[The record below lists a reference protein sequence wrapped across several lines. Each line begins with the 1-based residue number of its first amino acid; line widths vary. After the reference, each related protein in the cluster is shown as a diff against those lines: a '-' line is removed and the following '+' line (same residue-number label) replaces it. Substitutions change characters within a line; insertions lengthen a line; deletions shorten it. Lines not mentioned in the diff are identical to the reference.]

1 MSNFDEEKENN
12 DSPGVDLTRQVSF
25 NSASVSDSNK
35 PPVWAWFGLA
45 TLILIA
51 LLVIFVLPT
60 VVSEY
65 QLPFEPRVDT
75 LQIQPAIPIDS
86 NPEISPFEQAQQA
99 RQRKEA
105 QDVLAEL
112 LEFQSQLE
120 QLNVQSWAMS
130 EFEAALETA
139 SLGDN
144 FYREQNFLEARE
156 TYFEGSRKLSAIL
169 DSVGDVFKESLRQAQ
184 DAFDYKN
191 AESAIEQFTLA
202 KLLDPDSEEAKIG
215 LERALVLDQVLS
227 LATKGQQLLEDNALE
242 ESRRIFEEILSI
254 DSRNESA
261 KITIEEISQLIVNAD
276 FAQVMSRGY
285 SLLQAEEAE
294 EAILQFQAALNFGVR
309 EEEALAAIN
318 QAENDIANKKISAIQ
333 KLIDSAEDQED
344 WDEAVVQYDGVLE
357 IDPNIV
363 FAIEG
368 RDYASKRAQLND
380 LLVSSING
388 PDRFYEQDVFQQ
400 TLDIYYTGREV
411 EKERGGPLLSGQL
424 DKLEQLLETSQIPV
438 EIQFASD
445 NLTDVSILRVTNLG
459 LFEETSVSLK
469 PGRYVAQGKRIGYRE
484 IRTEFV
490 VGFGQTPDVVNV
502 LCTERI
508 VPTNR

>member
-1 MSNFDEEKENN
+1 M
-12 DSPGVDLTRQVSF
+12 
-25 NSASVSDSNK
+25 
-35 PPVWAWFGLA
+35 
-45 TLILIA
+45 
-51 LLVIFVLPT
+51 
-60 VVSEY
+60 
-65 QLPFEPRVDT
+65 
-75 LQIQPAIPIDS
+75 
-86 NPEISPFEQAQQA
+86 
-99 RQRKEA
+99 
-105 QDVLAEL
+105 
-112 LEFQSQLE
+112 
-120 QLNVQSWAMS
+120 
-130 EFEAALETA
+130 
-139 SLGDN
+139 
-144 FYREQNFLEARE
+144 
-156 TYFEGSRKLSAIL
+156 
-169 DSVGDVFKESLRQAQ
+169 
-184 DAFDYKN
+184 
-191 AESAIEQFTLA
+191 
-202 KLLDPDSEEAKIG
+202 
-215 LERALVLDQVLS
+215 
-227 LATKGQQLLEDNALE
+227 
-242 ESRRIFEEILSI
+242 
-254 DSRNESA
+254 
-261 KITIEEISQLIVNAD
+261 
-276 FAQVMSRGY
+276 
-285 SLLQAEEAE
+285 
-294 EAILQFQAALNFGVR
+294 
-309 EEEALAAIN
+309 AAIN

-424 DKLEQLLETSQIPV
+424 DKLEQLLETSQIPI

-508 VPTNR
+508 VPTDR

>member
-1 MSNFDEEKENN
+1 MSNFDEGKKNN
-12 DSPGVDLTRQVSF
+12 GLPGIDLTRQVSF
-25 NSASVSDSNK
+25 NSTSVSDSNK
-35 PPVWAWFGLA
+35 PPVWAWLGLA
-45 TLILIA
+45 SLILIA

-75 LQIQPAIPIDS
+75 LQIQSATPNNT

-105 QDVLAEL
+105 QDILAEL

-130 EFEAALETA
+130 AFEAALETA

-144 FYREQNFLEARE
+144 FYREQNFVDASE
-156 TYFEGSRKLSAIL
+156 TYSEGLRKLSAIL
-169 DSVGDVFKESLRQAQ
+169 DSVEEVFEESLQQAQ
-184 DAFDYKN
+184 VAFDDKN
-191 AESAIEQFTLA
+191 TESAIEKFTLA
-202 KLLDPDSEEAKIG
+202 KLLDPDNEEAKIG

-227 LATKGQQLLEDNALE
+227 LTIKGQQFLEDNALE

-254 DSRNESA
+254 DSRNELA
-261 KITIEEISQLIVNAD
+261 KITIEEISQLIVDAD

-285 SLLQAEEAE
+285 SLLQAQEAE

-318 QAENDIANKKISAIQ
+318 QAENDFANRKISAIQ
-333 KLIDSAEDQED
+333 KVIDSSEDEED
-344 WDEAVVQYDGVLE
+344 WDEAVVQYDRVLE

-368 RDYASKRAQLND
+368 RDYASKRAQLNE

-411 EKERGGPLLSGQL
+411 EKDRAGPLLSGQL
-424 DKLEQLLETSQIPV
+424 NKLEQLLETSQIPI

-445 NLTDVSILRVTNLG
+445 NLTDVSILRVANLG
-459 LFEETSVSLK
+459 LFEETSLSLK

-502 LCTERI
+502 LCKERI

>member
-1 MSNFDEEKENN
+1 MSHFDEEKENN
-12 DSPGVDLTRQVSF
+12 DSLGIDSTRQVSL
-25 NSASVSDSNK
+25 NSTSVSGSHK

-45 TLILIA
+45 TLIIIA
-51 LLVIFVLPT
+51 LLVIFVLPK

-75 LQIQPAIPIDS
+75 LQIQRAIPSDTNS
-86 NPEISPFEQAQQA
+86 EISPFEQAQQA

-105 QDVLAEL
+105 QDILAEL
-112 LEFQSQLE
+112 LELQSQLE
-120 QLNVQSWAMS
+120 QLNVQSWSIS

-144 FYREQNFLEARE
+144 FYREQNFVEARK
-156 TYFEGSRKLSAIL
+156 TYSEGSKKLSAIL
-169 DSVGDVFKESLRQAQ
+169 DSVGEVFKESLNGAQ
-184 DAFDYKN
+184 DAFAGEN
-191 AESAIEQFTLA
+191 AEEAIEQFTLA
-202 KLLDPDSEEAKIG
+202 KLLDPDSDEAKVG

-227 LATKGQQLLEDNALE
+227 LTTKGQQLLEDNALE
-242 ESRRIFEEILSI
+242 ESRQIFEEILSV

-261 KITIEEISQLIVNAD
+261 KIAIEEISQLILDAD

-285 SLLQAEEAE
+285 SLLQSEEAE
-294 EAILQFQAALNFGVR
+294 KAILQFQAALNFGVR

-333 KLIDSAEDQED
+333 KVIDSSEDQED
-344 WDEAVVQYDGVLE
+344 WDEAVVQYDRILE

-388 PDRFYEQDVFQQ
+388 PDRFYENDVFQQ

-411 EKERGGPLLSGQL
+411 ERQRGGPLLSDQL
-424 DKLEQLLETSQIPV
+424 NNLEQLLETSQIPIQ
-438 EIQFASD
+438 IQFSSD
-445 NLTDVSILRVTNLG
+445 NLTDVSILRVANLG

-490 VGFGQTPDVVNV
+490 VGFGQTPDVVNIS
-502 LCTERI
+502 CTERI